1 MGTVVFYRYS
11 RMLRML
17 VLACVVASSLAFMA
31 PKSAVKS
38 YAYLTIMKNC
48 YGEEVLKG
56 YMTKYKDAV
65 AMCSG
70 KPTSISDM
78 PAVRQY
84 LMQLRSAASRPN
96 YIPIPIPMFGR
107 QGDLSS
113 LFRQG
118 DLPNPFQQDT
128 MIENPFS
135 SREKRSVDL
144 SPEKLEMMKEQML
157 SKVSNMTCMF
167 QEMGYMKEDKTPD
180 YDYCMEETANLEI
193 DNELKADLI
202 EDMSMCRDFA
212 KCMPLDAIKS
222 PIQKEC
228 GEFMAFMKCCK
239 AREMVACMKKDFRQG
254 AAAAGYEAPDDEMIM
269 FSMIK
274 GVMGDMGEMMD
285 M

>member
-1 MGTVVFYRYS
+1 VV
-11 RMLRML
+11 
-17 VLACVVASSLAFMA
+17 VLACVVASGLAFMA
-31 PKSAVKS
+31 PKSAVKT
-38 YAYLTIMKNC
+38 YAYLTVMKNC
-48 YGEEVLKG
+48 YGEDILKE
-56 YMTKYKDAV
+56 YMTKYKNAG
-65 AMCSG
+65 ATCYG

-84 LMQLRSAASRPN
+84 LMQLRAQPSRRN

-107 QGDLSS
+107 QGGLAN
-113 LFRQG
+113 LFQQG
-118 DLPNPFQQDT
+118 DLSPFQQD
-128 MIENPFS
+128 IENPFTT
-135 SREKRSVDL
+135 RTKRSPDL

-157 SKVSNMTCMF
+157 AKMGNMTCMF

-222 PIQKEC
+222 PIQQEM

-239 AREMVACMKKDFRQG
+239 AREMVSCMKKDFRKG
-254 AAAAGYEAPDDEMIM
+254 AADAGYEAPDDEMIM
-269 FSMIK
+269 FNMIK
-274 GVMGDMGEMMD
+274 EATGDMFENLGM
-285 M
+285 